1 VSSGR
6 GGRFSRAELLSYAD
20 TTVPD
25 LIGPDC
31 RLLIS
36 GINPG
41 LWTAATGA
49 HFARPGN
56 RFYPAL
62 YAAGITDR
70 LIDASAGMSEADA
83 RALTDAGV
91 GITNVVARA
100 TAKASD
106 LSRDELEAGGR
117 KLVRTVERVRP
128 RVLAVLGVTAY
139 RSAFREPK
147 AAVGEQDRKI
157 GGATIW
163 VLPNPSGLNAH
174 ETVTTLAAAYRSAA
188 RAAGIV

>member
-1 VSSGR
+1 MG
-6 GGRFSRAELLSYAD
+6 FTRAELQAFGGA
-20 TTVPD
+20 TVPD

-31 RLLIS
+31 RLLVS

-62 YAAGITDR
+62 HAAGIVDR
-70 LIDASAGMSEADA
+70 VIDASKGMREDDVTALFAAGI
-83 RALTDAGV
+83 
-91 GITNVVARA
+91 GITNVVPRA
-100 TAKASD
+100 TAKAAE
-106 LSRDELEAGGR
+106 LTRDELRGGGR
-117 KLVRTVERVRP
+117 ALIRTVERVRP

-139 RSAFREPK
+139 REAFGRRSAQ
-147 AAVGEQDRKI
+147 VGVQEETI
-157 GGATIW
+157 GGARLW

-174 ETVTTLAAAYRSAA
+174 ETVASLAAAYREAA
-188 RAAGIV
+188 DAADLPDLRSRG

>member
-1 VSSGR
+1 MG
-6 GGRFSRAELLSYAD
+6 FSRDELLAFTD
-20 TTVPD
+20 ATVPD

-41 LWTAATGA
+41 LWAAATGA

-62 YAAGITDR
+62 YAAGITDHV
-70 LIDASAGMSEADA
+70 IDASTGMREDDVA
-83 RALTDAGV
+83 ALFDAGI
-91 GITNVVARA
+91 GITNVVPRA

-106 LSRDELEAGGR
+106 LSRQELIDGGR
-117 KLVRTVERVRP
+117 DLVHTVERVRP

-139 RSAFREPK
+139 REAFGRRK
-147 AAVGEQDRKI
+147 AQVGEQDESL
-157 GGATIW
+157 GGVRLW

-174 ETVTTLAAAYRSAA
+174 ETAESLAAAYREAA
-188 RAAGIV
+188 DAAGVHDLRAAE

>member
-1 VSSGR
+1 MGFTR
-6 GGRFSRAELLSYAD
+6 EELLDRIGA
-20 TTVPD
+20 TVPD
-25 LIGPDC
+25 LIGSDC
-31 RLLIS
+31 RLLIA

-62 YAAGITDR
+62 HAAGITDHV
-70 LIDASAGMSEADA
+70 IDASAGMSDDDA
-83 RALTDAGV
+83 AALTDAGI

-106 LSRDELEAGGR
+106 LTRDELLRGGR
-117 KLVRTVERVRP
+117 ELEATVLRVRP
-128 RVLAVLGVTAY
+128 RVLAILGVTAY
-139 RSAFREPK
+139 RAAFGRRT
-147 AAVGEQDRKI
+147 AVVGRQPESI
-157 GGATIW
+157 GGAELW

-174 ETVTTLAAAYRSAA
+174 ETVETLAAAYR
-188 RAAGIV
+188 RAADAAGVRDVRRR

>member
-1 VSSGR
+1 MS
-6 GGRFSRAELLSYAD
+6 FSRSELLSYAD

-62 YAAGITDR
+62 YTAGITDR
-70 LIDASAGMSEADA
+70 LIDASAGMSEDDA

-117 KLVRTVERVRP
+117 RLVRTVERVRP

-147 AAVGEQDRKI
+147 AAVGEQDRHI
-157 GGATIW
+157 GDTTIW

-174 ETVTTLAAAYRSAA
+174 ETVATLAAAYRSAA
-188 RAAGIV
+188 CAAGIV